1 MMTRSGTVAASMRHL
16 SIRWL
21 QVLLGAVALLV
32 ASSLSACTGGGTTPV
47 KAPGTQPGGTPTGQV
62 QAASQLT
69 GAGATFPYPL
79 YLKWFD
85 VYEQQRG
92 IRVNYQSIGSG
103 GGIRQLI
110 ERTVDFGASDAVMTE
125 DEERRAG
132 GEVLHIPTIVGVVA
146 VIYNLEGVERGL
158 RLSPEAL
165 SAIFLGDIRKW
176 DDPRIQDD
184 NPDVDLPDRDIAVI
198 YRSDGSGTTN
208 IFTEYLAVASPEWA
222 DRVGAGKS
230 VRWPR
235 GLGAKGNEGVVGLV
249 REIPGAIGYSELA
262 YAVQTRLPY
271 ATLRN
276 QAGNFV
282 EPALEAATEAAA
294 AAAPGMPDDLRASLV
309 NAPGESSYPIVSFT
323 WVLVRKEQTDPNRGR
338 ALVDLLWWSIHEGQ
352 QYARDLLYAPLP
364 DEIVRKA
371 EVLIE
376 SISHQGS
383 PLYE

>member
-1 MMTRSGTVAASMRHL
+1 MLM
-16 SIRWL
+16 
-21 QVLLGAVALLV
+21 GAVALLV
-32 ASSLSACTGGGTTPV
+32 VVVLTACTGGGTAPV
-47 KAPGTQPGGTPTGQV
+47 KPPGDQPDGVPVAPPGQV
-62 QAASQLT
+62 QAVNQLT

-85 VYEQQRG
+85 VYQQERG

-110 ERTVDFGASDAVMTE
+110 ERTVDFGASDAIMTE

-132 GEVLHIPTIVGVVA
+132 GEVLHIPTIVGVVV
-146 VIYNLEGVERGL
+146 VIYNLEGVETGL

-165 SAIFLGDIRKW
+165 SGIFLGDIRKW
-176 DDPRIQDD
+176 DDPRIQDE
-184 NPDVDLPDRDIAVI
+184 NPDIDLPDTDIAVI

-208 IFTEYLAVASPEWA
+208 IFTDYLTTASPEWA
-222 DRVGAGKS
+222 ERVGAGKS

-249 REIPGAIGYSELA
+249 REIPSAIGYSELA
-262 YAVQTRLPY
+262 YAVQTGLPY

-276 QAGNFV
+276 QAGNFIA
-282 EPALEAATEAAA
+282 PTLDAATAAAA
-294 AAAPGMPDDLRASLV
+294 AAAPTMPDDLRASLV
-309 NAPGESSYPIVSFT
+309 NAPGDDSYPIASFT
-323 WVLVRKEQTDPNRGR
+323 WLLVRRDQVDPNKGR

-364 DEIVRKA
+364 EEVVRRA

-376 SISHQGS
+376 SISYQGR
-383 PLYE
+383 PLYQ